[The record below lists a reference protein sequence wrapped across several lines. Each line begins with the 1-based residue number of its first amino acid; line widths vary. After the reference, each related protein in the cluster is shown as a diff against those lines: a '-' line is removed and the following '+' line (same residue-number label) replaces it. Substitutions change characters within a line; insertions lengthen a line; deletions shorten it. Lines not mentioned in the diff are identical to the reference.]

1 MADLQPRYALEIL
14 VPRSLIRFTLPV
26 LTLAAALG
34 CQTPAG
40 TTLDRLI
47 IGEVM
52 MNSRFQENLRALS
65 VPGGRLTGTPNA
77 AAAEEFVADQAR
89 RYGLKNVRFE
99 PFDVPAWTC
108 TSATVTVLDE
118 PPMTL
123 PGAIALHY
131 TLGTPPAGVTAE
143 LYDVGAGAEED
154 FAQAGDSL
162 RGKFVLVH
170 SRGRRAAAELAVAHG
185 AAGVVFLGNPDR
197 EPIIGQCYREPRP
210 EPALAIR
217 HADGQK
223 LAARLAAGEVVRL
236 NVQIEAD
243 TWDAQPRN
251 VVAEIPGRGPWQHEV
266 VIVSAHLDSWHLA
279 EGAVDNASGS
289 ATILEVARALV
300 ATGWQPRRT
309 VRFIWFMG
317 EEQGLLGSY
326 AYVDRHADQLDRVVA
341 IVNADMPGSPRNF
354 ATSGSGR
361 VRQALRD
368 LAAELRGYAFTDEV
382 PGLGGDWSDHAP
394 FVHAGVCGIVVSGPV
409 GDGAVHYHT
418 TGDTFDAVDMQ
429 ANHESAAV
437 IAVLAR
443 RLADVRLPVST
454 GGGAPGR

>member
-1 MADLQPRYALEIL
+1 MRT
-14 VPRSLIRFTLPV
+14 RS
-26 LTLAAALG
+26 
-34 CQTPAG
+34 
-40 TTLDRLI
+40 
-47 IGEVM
+47 
-52 MNSRFQENLRALS
+52 SS
-65 VPGGRLTGTPNA
+65 
-77 AAAEEFVADQAR
+77 
-89 RYGLKNVRFE
+89 
-99 PFDVPAWTC
+99 
-108 TSATVTVLDE
+108 
-118 PPMTL
+118 
-123 PGAIALHY
+123 
-131 TLGTPPAGVTAE
+131 
-143 LYDVGAGAEED
+143 
-154 FAQAGDSL
+154 GDSL

-368 LAAELRGYAFTDEV
+368 LAAELRGYAFTAEV

-394 FVHAGVCGIVVSGPV
+394 TRPATRLTPWTCRPTTNPPRSSPSWHA
-409 GDGAVHYHT
+409 AWR
-418 TGDTFDAVDMQ
+418 TFGCR
-429 ANHESAAV
+429 SARA
-437 IAVLAR
+437 AAR
-443 RLADVRLPVST
+443 RAGRASSLDCAASNGPHLCPASEECVTSFHYSIRVRPL
-454 GGGAPGR
+454 R